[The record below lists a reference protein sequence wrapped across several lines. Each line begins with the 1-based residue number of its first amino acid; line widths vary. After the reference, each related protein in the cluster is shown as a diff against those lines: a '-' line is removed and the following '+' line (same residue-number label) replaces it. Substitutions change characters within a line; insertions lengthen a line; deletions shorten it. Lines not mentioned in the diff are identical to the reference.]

1 MDILVVRPTPLS
13 EMANKDERMCRAI
26 SGSKSLFTP
35 KTNFIEKGDR
45 AMQEIVA
52 QVANVG
58 FPIVVS
64 IYLLVRVEAK
74 MESLT
79 NSINE
84 LAKVISRFEVRS

>member
-1 MDILVVRPTPLS
+1 
-13 EMANKDERMCRAI
+13 
-26 SGSKSLFTP
+26 
-35 KTNFIEKGDR
+35 
-45 AMQEIVA
+45 MQEIVA

-74 MESLT
+74 IESLT

-84 LAKVISRFEVRS
+84 LSKVISKLE

>member
-1 MDILVVRPTPLS
+1 
-13 EMANKDERMCRAI
+13 
-26 SGSKSLFTP
+26 
-35 KTNFIEKGDR
+35 
-45 AMQEIVA
+45 MQEIVA

-79 NSINE
+79 GSINE
-84 LAKVISRFEVRS
+84 LAKAISRLEV